1 MAEDEEL
8 LTVDDI
14 TQENTPLEALE
25 VTWKTLVVFR
35 NVALKANDFQRAML
49 YTDVITDFAVMIQS
63 QGVELP
69 SLEGT
74 EG

>member
-1 MAEDEEL
+1 MPENEL

-63 QGVELP
+63 QDVELP